1 MLFAGWITVGA
12 MTIRE
17 FGWIADAARRLN
29 TAEVAAEAAM
39 GVESVRFSAVVEV
52 IITTE
57 VETWTRKK
65 VILTTKVTATAG
77 RIGIRVY
84 RRITS
89 RTTITTRLNTKATS
103 RTGMPTA
110 ITTEVINKIELAKE
124 GAKAIVHYTEE
135 GGRKVAHFIKHL

>member
-1 MLFAGWITVGA
+1 MLFASRITVGA

-52 IITTE
+52 ITTK
-57 VETWTRKK
+57 VERWTRRK
-65 VILTTKVTATAG
+65 VILTTKVTATVG

-84 RRITS
+84 RLITS
-89 RTTITTRLNTKATS
+89 RTTITTPLNTKATS
-103 RTGMPTA
+103 RTGIPTV
-110 ITTEVINKIELAKE
+110 ITTDLINKIELAKE

>member
-1 MLFAGWITVGA
+1 MLFAGRITVGA

-17 FGWIADAARRLN
+17 FGWIADVARRLN

-52 IITTE
+52 ITTK
-57 VETWTRKK
+57 VERWTRRK
-65 VILTTKVTATAG
+65 VILTTKVTATVG

-84 RRITS
+84 RLITS
-89 RTTITTRLNTKATS
+89 RTTITTPLNTKATS

>member
-1 MLFAGWITVGA
+1 MLFAGRITVGA

-17 FGWIADAARRLN
+17 FGWIADVARRLN

-52 IITTE
+52 ITTK
-57 VETWTRKK
+57 VERWTRRK
-65 VILTTKVTATAG
+65 VILTTKVTATVG

-84 RRITS
+84 RLITS
-89 RTTITTRLNTKATS
+89 RTTITTPLNTKVTS
-103 RTGMPTA
+103 RTGIPTV
-110 ITTEVINKIELAKE
+110 ITTDLINKIELAKE

>member
-52 IITTE
+52 ITTK
-57 VETWTRKK
+57 VERWTRRK
-65 VILTTKVTATAG
+65 VILTTKVTATVG

-84 RRITS
+84 RLITS
-89 RTTITTRLNTKATS
+89 RTTITTPLNTKATS

>member
-1 MLFAGWITVGA
+1 MLFASRITVGV

-52 IITTE
+52 ITTK
-57 VETWTRKK
+57 VEGWTRRK

-89 RTTITTRLNTKATS
+89 RTTITTPLNTKATS
-103 RTGMPTA
+103 RTGIPTV
-110 ITTEVINKIELAKE
+110 ITTEVISKIELAS
-124 GAKAIVHYTEE
+124 
-135 GGRKVAHFIKHL
+135 

>member
-1 MLFAGWITVGA
+1 MLFAGRITVGA

-17 FGWIADAARRLN
+17 FGWIADVARRLN

-52 IITTE
+52 ITTK
-57 VETWTRKK
+57 VERWTRRK
-65 VILTTKVTATAG
+65 VILTTKVTATVG

-84 RRITS
+84 RLITS
-89 RTTITTRLNTKATS
+89 RTTITTPLNTKATS

-110 ITTEVINKIELAKE
+110 ITTDLINKIELAKE